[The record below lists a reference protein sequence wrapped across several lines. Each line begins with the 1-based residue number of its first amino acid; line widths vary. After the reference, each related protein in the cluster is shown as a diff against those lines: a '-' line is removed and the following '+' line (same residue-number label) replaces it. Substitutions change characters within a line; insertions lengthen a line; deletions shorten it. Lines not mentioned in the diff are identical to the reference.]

1 MPSVPSPTELTE
13 DFEGKLSPL
22 WQGLRGAQIGNGCGT
37 ISEGK
42 ALYFGSSGRREAR
55 TVPLD
60 TTSTRL
66 VLQQLLT
73 CSLAPNV
80 NVK

>member
-1 MPSVPSPTELTE
+1 MPFVPSPTELAE

-22 WQGLRGAQIGNGCGT
+22 WQGIWGAQIGNGCGT

-55 TVPLD
+55 TLPLD

-66 VLQQLLT
+66 VFKGLLT
-73 CSLAPNV
+73 CSLISNV
-80 NVK
+80 NVN